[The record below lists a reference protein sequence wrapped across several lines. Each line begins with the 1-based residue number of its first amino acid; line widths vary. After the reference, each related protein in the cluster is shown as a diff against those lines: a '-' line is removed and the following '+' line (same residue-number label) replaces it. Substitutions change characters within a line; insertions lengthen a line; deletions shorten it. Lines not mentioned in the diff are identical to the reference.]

1 MKKKISVGVTF
12 GLIFLSIALTA
23 IATALIVQHKTNAL
37 LGDLPEKQ
45 ARYEVLDEL
54 DSLIAAHYYGKND
67 SKALRRAIES
77 GYVSG
82 LSDGVSRLL
91 SAEEFKQFQA
101 VSRGQMQGV
110 GFTFSKTEKGVLRVE
125 SVTKGSPAA
134 KGGIKKG
141 DSIVAV
147 DAIVL
152 DPSNCDEIAQKLEN
166 DNVMTVSVT
175 FRRKEQ
181 ETTLELEKGYEAAS
195 VFTDTDQNIG
205 YLQITQF
212 YDSTASQVQS
222 AVELLQSSG
231 VRALVVDVR
240 ENASMN
246 VENAIKTL
254 DVFVPLNQD
263 TPAATLVDKA
273 GETISTLSTS
283 AGEVNLPMAVLVS
296 KKTAYAGELFACD
309 LRDFGKAQLVGTSTA
324 GKALVTDSF
333 RLSDGDHVLLSVGE
347 MLPYQSESFQEN
359 GLKPDVAADESENTE
374 TLSKDS
380 QFLAAA
386 ALFTE

>member
-1 MKKKISVGVTF
+1 MRKKISVGVTF

-23 IATALIVQHKTNAL
+23 IATMLIVQHKTNTL

-54 DSLIAAHYYGKND
+54 DSLIAEHYYGKND
-67 SKALRRAIES
+67 SKAMRRAIES

-110 GFTFSKTEKGVLRVE
+110 GFTFAKTEKGVLKVE
-125 SVTKGSPAA
+125 EVTKGSPAA
-134 KGGIKKG
+134 QGGIKKG

-166 DNVMTVSVT
+166 ENVMTVSVT
-175 FRRKEQ
+175 YRHKSQ
-181 ETTLELEKGYEAAS
+181 ETTVELEKGFEAAS
-195 VFTDTDQNIG
+195 VFTDTYLNIG
-205 YLQITQF
+205 YLQITDF

-231 VRALVVDVR
+231 VRALVIDVR

-254 DVFVPLNQD
+254 DVFVPLNQE

-283 AGEVNLPMAVLVS
+283 AGEVNLPLAVLVS

-347 MLPYQSESFQEN
+347 MLPYKSESFQEK
-359 GLKPDVAADESENTE
+359 GLAPDLEASGTE
-374 TLSKDS
+374 DAEKLSKDS

>member
-23 IATALIVQHKTNAL
+23 IATALIVQQKTNAL

-166 DNVMTVSVT
+166 NNVMTVSVT

-181 ETTLELEKGYEAAS
+181 ETTVELEKGYEAAS
-195 VFTDTDQNIG
+195 VFTDTYQNIG

>member
-23 IATALIVQHKTNAL
+23 IATALIVQQKTNAL

-67 SKALRRAIES
+67 SQALRRAIES

-166 DNVMTVSVT
+166 NNVMTVSVT

-181 ETTLELEKGYEAAS
+181 ETTVELEKGFEAAS

>member
-23 IATALIVQHKTNAL
+23 IATALIVQQKTNAL

-166 DNVMTVSVT
+166 NNVMSVSVT

-181 ETTLELEKGYEAAS
+181 ETTVELEKGYEAAS
-195 VFTDTDQNIG
+195 VFTDTYQNIG

-309 LRDFGKAQLVGTSTA
+309 LRDFGKAQLVGTTTA

-359 GLKPDVAADESENTE
+359 GLKPDVAADESESTE

>member
-1 MKKKISVGVTF
+1 MRKKISVGVTF

-23 IATALIVQHKTNAL
+23 IASMLIVQHKTNTL

-54 DSLIAAHYYGKND
+54 DSLIAEHYYGKND
-67 SKALRRAIES
+67 SKAMRRAIES

-110 GFTFSKTEKGVLRVE
+110 GFTFSKTEKGVLKVE
-125 SVTKGSPAA
+125 EVTKGSPAA
-134 KGGIKKG
+134 QGGIKKG

-166 DNVMTVSVT
+166 ENVMTVSVT
-175 FRRKEQ
+175 YRHKSQ
-181 ETTLELEKGYEAAS
+181 ETTVELEKGFEAAS
-195 VFTDTDQNIG
+195 VFTDTYQNIG
-205 YLQITQF
+205 YLQITDF

-231 VRALVVDVR
+231 VRALVIDVR

-254 DVFVPLNQD
+254 DVFVPLNQE

-273 GETISTLSTS
+273 GETISTSEFRRISMPMLVEAKAPASIFETVLGAIIS
-283 AGEVNLPMAVLVS
+283 ARWE
-296 KKTAYAGELFACD
+296 
-309 LRDFGKAQLVGTSTA
+309 R
-324 GKALVTDSF
+324 
-333 RLSDGDHVLLSVGE
+333 
-347 MLPYQSESFQEN
+347 
-359 GLKPDVAADESENTE
+359 
-374 TLSKDS
+374 
-380 QFLAAA
+380 
-386 ALFTE
+386 

>member
-1 MKKKISVGVTF
+1 MRKKISVGVTF

-23 IATALIVQHKTNAL
+23 IASMLIVQHKTNTL

-54 DSLIAAHYYGKND
+54 DSLIAEHYYGKND
-67 SKALRRAIES
+67 SKAMRRAIES

-110 GFTFSKTEKGVLRVE
+110 GFTFSKTEKGVLKVE
-125 SVTKGSPAA
+125 EVTKGSPAA
-134 KGGIKKG
+134 QGGIKKG

-166 DNVMTVSVT
+166 ENVMTVSVT
-175 FRRKEQ
+175 YRHKSQ
-181 ETTLELEKGYEAAS
+181 ETTVELEKGFEAAS
-195 VFTDTDQNIG
+195 VFTDTYQNIG
-205 YLQITQF
+205 YLQITDF

-231 VRALVVDVR
+231 VRALVIDVR

-254 DVFVPLNQD
+254 DVFVPLNQE

-283 AGEVNLPMAVLVS
+283 AGEVNLPLAVLVS

-347 MLPYQSESFQEN
+347 MLPYKSESFQEK
-359 GLKPDVAADESENTE
+359 GLAPDLEASGTE
-374 TLSKDS
+374 DAEKLSKDS

>member
-181 ETTLELEKGYEAAS
+181 ETTVELEKGYEAAS

>member
-1 MKKKISVGVTF
+1 MRKKISVGVTF

-23 IATALIVQHKTNAL
+23 IATMLIVQHKTNTL

-54 DSLIAAHYYGKND
+54 DSLIAEHYYGKND
-67 SKALRRAIES
+67 SKAMRRAIES

-110 GFTFSKTEKGVLRVE
+110 GFTFAKTEKGVLKVE
-125 SVTKGSPAA
+125 EVTKGSPAA
-134 KGGIKKG
+134 QGGIKKG

-166 DNVMTVSVT
+166 ENVMTVSVT
-175 FRRKEQ
+175 YRHKSQ
-181 ETTLELEKGYEAAS
+181 ETTVELEKGFEAAS
-195 VFTDTDQNIG
+195 VFTDTYQNIG
-205 YLQITQF
+205 YLQITDF

-231 VRALVVDVR
+231 VRALVIDVR

-254 DVFVPLNQD
+254 DVFVPLNQE

-283 AGEVNLPMAVLVS
+283 AGEVNLPLAVLVS

-347 MLPYQSESFQEN
+347 MLPYKSESFQEK
-359 GLKPDVAADESENTE
+359 GLAPDLEASGTE
-374 TLSKDS
+374 DAEKLSKDS